1 MQELKVKRDKKW
13 IFGVCILLMTAT
25 LALATLVLAADDQSP
40 SGSYCLTIQ
49 KVFDPNTPAAVK
61 DAAKKQVYTF
71 RVEAQVKV
79 AGSDEYIPVE
89 KIVHITGEG
98 EKQVEFDNA
107 FKVSI
112 IEQTDEGGV
121 EVPAG
126 ETEDAATL
134 TSRKAAATPSAAK
147 KTSLTATPSA
157 SKKSAKTTS
166 SESKKSVKATSSS
179 AVKKTAAAKAA
190 PAAETAPTMPVTW
203 DVSKTVCT
211 SEMHVNSSHATLRI
225 SKDDGRIEITRPEG
239 ASAATFELTGKPL
252 HDENQS
258 KFEGNQFPKYATIAG
273 GETKEFTNLPQG
285 EYTIRE
291 LRAPDG
297 FSVLV
302 GERNFGVGAGE
313 KGTVYINGSDSKIT
327 IKAPEPVGGVVR
339 THHYRVY
346 GGRYGSENRN
356 IDILSGKT
364 GTVEHLEEGQYT
376 IEVSET
382 YDGFKGYTVKYPEAK
397 QTGNRSGNSSAVTAL
412 PSGNYKNFSVLND
425 TDVVEVYEF
434 GPLLDISKKK
444 VSGTY
449 KFYFGT
455 CPEAENKLASYVFTI
470 NQASSVSHTPNTLRK
485 LVAGDG
491 KVHFKAL
498 NVSNANAEYL
508 TVKWREYKIEE
519 KSEEISRPLSGGN
532 KVTVNGP
539 TDNTENLKNLE
550 NYITIT
556 KPADIHE
563 RGRDIKYYYTI
574 EDSNHHLITDFTVT
588 ATDQNGNSISVP
600 TGEIFDGKATTVTL
614 KAGQTVKISGQ
625 AVKINGKT
633 ENKGIKSGGTY
644 TIYEYIEEAP
654 AMPFMVTLNDTSRT
668 VTEPGGEIAI
678 TTLDKRT
685 VQISKPG
692 SPEEDNGREYT
703 YNIYQDG
710 SEEAFRTVTLKSGEI
725 KTVAEATGSMLPAG
739 SYRIKAMDDQIA
751 GFNVKF
757 TDSSSLTSDYI
768 KTAKVTFTNT
778 FSEVEASY
786 HVIHEYYRKD
796 EKGNYIFEGV
806 SPVYTKNCDHNHAQ
820 GEGHTSEEV
829 HQLDVFNGKTY
840 THFDDAYGKVVSWKK
855 GDKEKEVMLEEDDEP
870 YTGPYVTNGT
880 GSNGMNTPDDPGT
893 RDYAYVPLNNM
904 NCAMATEHNHEDGAH
919 EHGAEIIILR
929 YYRDETPP
937 EHGKYNVIHVYYRRT
952 SEGDIWE
959 GSSRLKTEDIGVLTN
974 DNRWTT
980 FKADQVE
987 KVPVPK
993 AVWPDDWGEE
1003 NEYIYQY
1010 DGAAY
1015 GRIVESEDDSAFN
1028 GDGVVG
1034 EGKEYRKDDTMT
1046 GVRATAEGDQ
1056 IIVLRYY
1063 RTGGY
1068 NVVHE
1073 YYYRKKADTVE
1084 DEFGGVEEESG
1095 EDVIMQRSL
1104 AFQSEDGDSSD
1115 AENDFNGTLTDFG
1128 GYTYTFEGNRDIS
1141 RFPAVLGGWYDVDNP
1156 NEIDRKP
1163 DYTKDN
1169 HTYTYTYKD
1178 AVYGYLDK
1186 DTTTYWLAPYK
1197 TGVTATETSD
1207 EIIILRYYREGS
1219 DEPENPSED
1228 PSEAPENP
1236 PEDPPKDPE
1245 TPPKNPGRPSGGS
1258 KNPPKTPETTPATPE
1273 TTPANPENPPVISET
1288 PPLIPETPPANPE
1301 RPTQLP
1307 DPNDPNSPERI
1318 TIWEDDVP
1326 RTYIKSWDPEKET
1339 WVYIPEED
1347 VPLWNALP
1355 QTGDWSMGKFC
1366 AMLTAVSL
1374 CGLIVLAARYRKRKN
1389 G

>member
-1 MQELKVKRDKKW
+1 MQELKLKRGKKW
-13 IFGVCILLMTAT
+13 IFSIGILLMTAM
-25 LALATLVLAADDQSP
+25 LALATLVMAADDQVC

-61 DAAKKQVYTF
+61 KAAQNQVYTF
-71 RVEAQVKV
+71 RVAAQVKV
-79 AGSDEYIPVE
+79 SGSDEYTPVE
-89 KIVHITGEG
+89 EIVHITGEG
-98 EKQVEFDNA
+98 EATVKFDNA

-112 IEQTDEGGV
+112 IEQTDDGGV

-126 ETEDAATL
+126 ETEHAAAL

-147 KTSLTATPSA
+147 KTSLTATPSV
-157 SKKSAKTTS
+157 
-166 SESKKSVKATSSS
+166 SKKSVKTTSSASKKSEKATSSVS
-179 AVKKTAAAKAA
+179 KKSTKAA
-190 PAAETAPTMPVTW
+190 PTAETESTMPVTW
-203 DVSKTVCT
+203 DVSNTVCT
-211 SEMHVNSSHATLRI
+211 SEMHVNSANATLRI
-225 SKDDGRIEITRPEG
+225 SKDGGKIEINRPEG
-239 ASAATFELTGKPL
+239 ASVATFELTGKPL

-327 IKAPEPVGGVVR
+327 IKAPEPVNGVVR
-339 THHYRVY
+339 THHYQIH
-346 GGRYGSENRN
+346 GGNNTINRG
-356 IDILSGKT
+356 IDVFSGKT
-364 GTVEHLEEGQYT
+364 GTVEHLKEGLYT

-382 YDGFKGYTVKYPEAK
+382 YDGFKGYTVKYPDTTEK
-397 QTGNRSGNSSAVTAL
+397 NVSERSSYVTTSDSRSYR
-412 PSGNYKNFSVLND
+412 PYSVGD
-425 TDVVEVYEF
+425 ADQVEFYGF
-434 GPLLDISKKK
+434 GPLYDASGKKINSK
-444 VSGTY
+444 VTY
-449 KFYFGT
+449 QVNWGIASVNGGVIRNYT
-455 CPEAENKLASYVFTI
+455 NKSERNGGGSYTLNSLKRLVPTDNCLYFTI
-470 NQASSVSHTPNTLRK
+470 TSVSNPA
-485 LVAGDG
+485 V
-491 KVHFKAL
+491 KAIDL
-498 NVSNANAEYL
+498 
-508 TVKWREYKIEE
+508 KWREYREKE
-519 KSEEISRPLSGGN
+519 KSDEISKPSTSGD
-532 KVTVNGP
+532 KVEIYGLT
-539 TDNTENLKNLE
+539 E

-556 KPADIHE
+556 KPEDKNE
-563 RGRDIKYYYTI
+563 RGRDVKYYYTI
-574 EDSNHHLITDFTVT
+574 EDSDHNLITDFTVT
-588 ATDQNGNSISVP
+588 ATDQNGTPISVP
-600 TGEIFDGKATTVTL
+600 TGEKFGEEATTVTL
-614 KAGQTVKISGQ
+614 RAGQTVKISGQ
-625 AVKINGKT
+625 AVKNDNGQMVY
-633 ENKGIKSGGTY
+633 KGLKPGGTY
-644 TIYEYIEEAP
+644 TIYEHIEEAP
-654 AMPFMVTLNDTSRT
+654 AMPFMVTLNDTSRS
-668 VTEPGGEIAI
+668 VTHPEGEIEI
-678 TTLDKRT
+678 TTKDKRT
-685 VQISKPG
+685 VQISKLG
-692 SPEEDNGREYT
+692 NLEEDNGREYT
-703 YNIYQDG
+703 YNIYKSG
-710 SEEAFRTVTLKSGEI
+710 SEEAFRTVTLKSGET
-725 KTVAEATGSMLPAG
+725 KNVAEATGSMLPAG

-757 TDSSSLTSDYI
+757 TDSSSLISDYI
-768 KTAKVTFTNT
+768 KTAKVTFTNS
-778 FSEVEASY
+778 FSEVVASY

-796 EKGNYIFEGV
+796 EKGRYIFEGV

-829 HQLDVFNGKTY
+829 HQLDIFNGTTY

-855 GDKEKEVMLEEDDEP
+855 GDEEKEVMLEEDDEP

-880 GSNGMNTPDDPGT
+880 GSNGMGTPDDPGT
-893 RDYAYVPLNNM
+893 RDYAYVPLDNKD
-904 NCAMATEHNHEDGAH
+904 CAMATEHSHEDGAH

-959 GSSRLKTEDIGVLTN
+959 GNSPLKTEDIGVLTN
-974 DNRWTT
+974 DNRWTM

-993 AVWPDDWGEE
+993 AVWPDAWKEE

-1015 GRIVESEDDSAFN
+1015 GRIVESENDNAFD

-1034 EGKEYRKDDTMT
+1034 EGKEYRKDDTMS
-1046 GVRATAEGDQ
+1046 GVRATTEGDQ

-1073 YYYRKKADTVE
+1073 YYYRKKADTVD
-1084 DEFGGVEEESG
+1084 DEFGGDEEEPNGDSG
-1095 EDVIMQRSL
+1095 EDVIMQKSL
-1104 AFQSEDGDSSD
+1104 AFQSKDGDSGD
-1115 AENDFNGTLTDFG
+1115 AENSFNGTLTDFG
-1128 GYTYTFEGNRDIS
+1128 GYTYTFEGNREIS

-1156 NEIDRKP
+1156 KEIDRKP

-1169 HTYTYTYKD
+1169 HTFTYTYKD
-1178 AVYGYLDK
+1178 AVYGYLDR
-1186 DTTTYWLAPYK
+1186 DTKTYWLAPYK
-1197 TGVTATETSD
+1197 TGVTATETND
-1207 EIIILRYYREGS
+1207 EIIILRYYREIS
-1219 DEPENPSED
+1219 ENPPENPPKD
-1228 PSEAPENP
+1228 PENPPKDPENP
-1236 PEDPPKDPE
+1236 PEDPPKNPE
-1245 TPPKNPGRPSGGS
+1245 TPSKNPGRPSGGS
-1258 KNPPKTPETTPATPE
+1258 KNPPKTPETTPANPETPPLNPEIPPVIPETPPKTPE
-1273 TTPANPENPPVISET
+1273 TT
-1288 PPLIPETPPANPE
+1288 PANPE

-1307 DPNDPNSPERI
+1307 DPNAPNSPDRI

-1355 QTGDWSMGKFC
+1355 QTGDWSMSKFC

-1374 CGLIVLAARYRKRKN
+1374 CGLIALAARYRKRRN

>member
-25 LALATLVLAADDQSP
+25 LALATMVLAAGDQSP
-40 SGSYCLTIQ
+40 SGSYCLIIQ

-61 DAAKKQVYTF
+61 EAAKKQVYTF

-79 AGSDEYIPVE
+79 SGSDEYTPVE

-126 ETEDAATL
+126 ETEQAAL

-147 KTSLTATPSA
+147 KTSKTSLTATPSA
-157 SKKSAKTTS
+157 SKKSAKATS
-166 SESKKSVKATSSS
+166 SASRKSVKATSSS
-179 AVKKTAAAKAA
+179 AVKKTSAAKAA
-190 PAAETAPTMPVTW
+190 PAEETAQTMPVTW
-203 DVSKTVCT
+203 DVSNTVCT
-211 SEMHVNSSHATLRI
+211 SEMHVNSAHATLRI
-225 SKDDGRIEITRPEG
+225 SKDGGRIEITRPEG
-239 ASAATFELTGKPL
+239 ASVVTFELTGKPL

-273 GETKEFTNLPQG
+273 GETKEFTDLPQG

-291 LRAPDG
+291 MRAENG

-346 GGRYGSENRN
+346 GGNNNINRG
-356 IDILSGKT
+356 IDVLSGKT
-364 GTVEHLEEGQYT
+364 GTVEHLKEGQYT

-397 QTGNRSGNSSAVTAL
+397 MTQDRTGNNLAVTTKS
-412 PSGNYKNFSVLND
+412 SGNYGYFNVQND
-425 TDVVEVYEF
+425 ADVVEVYGF
-434 GPLLDISKKK
+434 GPLQDASKNT
-444 VSGTY
+444 VRGTY
-449 KFYFGT
+449 KFYFATRPEGT
-455 CPEAENKLASYVFTI
+455 GTKIVSYYSTVKNAGSTSLSF
-470 NQASSVSHTPNTLRK
+470 NSPRK

-491 KVHFKAL
+491 RVYFLAL
-498 NVSNANAEYL
+498 NVSNTNAKSL
-508 TVKWREYKIEE
+508 KVRWREYKIEE
-519 KSEEISRPLSGGN
+519 QSEEISKPSTSGN
-532 KVTVNGP
+532 KVEVYGLT
-539 TDNTENLKNLE
+539 E

-556 KPADIHE
+556 KPEDKNE
-563 RGRDIKYYYTI
+563 RGHDVKYYYTI
-574 EDSNHHLITDFTVT
+574 EDSDHNPITDFTVT
-588 ATDQNGNSISVP
+588 DQNGTPINVP
-600 TGEIFDGKATTVTL
+600 TGETFKGNATTVTL
-614 KAGQTVKISGQ
+614 KAGQTVKINGQ
-625 AVKINGKT
+625 AVKNDDGQT
-633 ENKGIKSGGTY
+633 VYKGLKPGGTY

-654 AMPFMVTLNDTSRT
+654 AMPFMVTLNDTTRN
-668 VTEPGGEIAI
+668 VTEPEGEIEI

-692 SPEEDNGREYT
+692 NSNEDNGREYT

-710 SEEAFRTVTLKSGEI
+710 SEEAFRTVTLKSGET

-739 SYRIKAMDDQIA
+739 EYKIKAMDDQIA

-768 KTAKVTFTNT
+768 KTAKVTFTNS
-778 FSEVEASY
+778 FSEVKASY

-796 EKGNYIFEGV
+796 EKGRYIFEGV
-806 SPVYTKNCDHNHAQ
+806 SPVYSKNCDHNHAQ

-855 GDKEKEVMLEEDDEP
+855 GDKEKEVILEEDDEP

-904 NCAMATEHNHEDGAH
+904 NCAMATEHNHEEAH

-959 GSSRLKTEDIGVLTN
+959 GSSPLKTENIGLLTS
-974 DNRWTT
+974 DNRWTI

-993 AVWPDDWGEE
+993 AAWPDVWGEE

-1073 YYYRKKADTVE
+1073 YYYRKKADTVD
-1084 DEFGGVEEESG
+1084 DEFGGDEEEPGGDSG
-1095 EDVIMQRSL
+1095 EDVIMQKSL
-1104 AFQSEDGDSSD
+1104 AFQSKDGDSGD
-1115 AENDFNGTLTDFG
+1115 TENDFNGTLTDFG
-1128 GYTYTFEGNRDIS
+1128 GYTYTFEGKRDIS

-1186 DTTTYWLAPYK
+1186 DTKTYWLAPYK

-1207 EIIILRYYREGS
+1207 EIIILRYYREIS
-1219 DEPENPSED
+1219 ETPENPSED
-1228 PSEAPENP
+1228 P
-1236 PEDPPKDPE
+1236 PKDPD
-1245 TPPKNPGRPSGGS
+1245 TPPKNPGRPSGGGGS
-1258 KNPPKTPETTPATPE
+1258 KNPPATPETTPATPE